1 MQKRI
6 EVSTTIAQE
15 RGIAVTELRSE
26 GESRL
31 ERLASLVGLVDF
43 ATVYLA
49 LAYGIDPT
57 PVSAITE
64 LKARISG

>member
-1 MQKRI
+1 
-6 EVSTTIAQE
+6 
-15 RGIAVTELRSE
+15 
-26 GESRL
+26 L

-43 ATVYLA
+43 ASVYLA

-57 PVSAITE
+57 PVAAITE